1 MQPNPIRKPKF
12 LAQQPKYPVKR
23 KIPSFDLPQSA
34 EGPRRLSCACCRR
47 LPSWP
52 SLAPPQH
59 CLAPSPFSLHHRPAT
74 GRNVA
79 AALPT
84 DSSYCR
90 LQPQGPQGHGDDS
103 GRSSRSRSA
112 MPTMPM
118 TPLLPPQPPGHADHA
133 PSPVAVAGPSWI
145 GSVDW
150 QAWSPRTAARGRNH
164 QKLVQAAATSPLFRS
179 HQDKDLN
186 QIHQPH
192 IKCCINFFHN
202 L

>member
-12 LAQQPKYPVKR
+12 PAQQLKYPVKR
-23 KIPSFDLPQSA
+23 KNPSFDLPQSA

-47 LPSWP
+47 LPPWP

-59 CLAPSPFSLHHRPAT
+59 CLAPLPFSLHHRPAT

-84 DSSYCR
+84 DSS
-90 LQPQGPQGHGDDS
+90 
-103 GRSSRSRSA
+103 SRSRSA
-112 MPTMPM
+112 MPTTPM

-133 PSPVAVAGPSWI
+133 PSPVAAAGPSWI
-145 GSVDW
+145 GSADW

-164 QKLVQAAATSPLFRS
+164 QKLV
-179 HQDKDLN
+179 
-186 QIHQPH
+186 
-192 IKCCINFFHN
+192 
-202 L
+202 